1 MSLSTTEVL
10 DWLCWQWVACGWSCT
25 WVLHSSLGSG
35 YTRVFFSFRMGTCT
49 DPWNLFSSE
58 QVMVTILV
66 TLVLSNLYLVLHY
79 NVGSGL
85 TRVFRFT
92 TLGNWAACFNTG
104 LMNSFSSALVTV
116 SSNLL
121 LVTFHS
127 NTSSTRVLSVGWWNF
142 STSSFFYLISSSRV
156 HN

>member
-1 MSLSTTEVL
+1 MHFSV
-10 DWLCWQWVACGWSCT
+10 
-25 WVLHSSLGSG
+25 GSDL
-35 YTRVFFSFRMGTCT
+35 TRVFFSFRMGTCT

-66 TLVLSNLYLVLHY
+66 TLVLLNLYLVLHY

-104 LMNSFSSALVTV
+104 LMNSFSSALVMATVLVTTV
-116 SSNLL
+116 SSNL
-121 LVTFHS
+121 
-127 NTSSTRVLSVGWWNF
+127 
-142 STSSFFYLISSSRV
+142 SSSQLKLDLLDLFFMSA
-156 HN
+156 

>member
-1 MSLSTTEVL
+1 M
-10 DWLCWQWVACGWSCT
+10 
-25 WVLHSSLGSG
+25 GSG

-85 TRVFRFT
+85 TRVFFFT
-92 TLGNWAACFNTG
+92 VKL
-104 LMNSFSSALVTV
+104 FSSVLVMDLSHVTANSTNLYLALHYSLG
-116 SSNLL
+116 SS
-121 LVTFHS
+121 
-127 NTSSTRVLSVGWWNF
+127 
-142 STSSFFYLISSSRV
+142 
-156 HN
+156 